1 MRTLRTGIVAL
12 TVAGLLFGAQAAM
25 AAEPLKI
32 RIAWVVTPAQ
42 LTPFLFSKKAI
53 FKHYGKSY
61 TVDPIRFRGSAPQ
74 ITALAAGELDVA
86 AFSYSA
92 FALAIQ
98 NAGMKDLKAIAD
110 VFQDGVGNHYSV
122 EYMVGPDSPIKSITD
137 LKGKRLADNGIG
149 GAVDVA
155 MRKHLH
161 ANGLEDKRD
170 YTVIEIRFPNM
181 GAALME
187 GRVDMIGTLIPF
199 APGVKKKGAR
209 VLFTMKDAMGP
220 SQMIFWAARQP
231 YLDKNK
237 AALKDFFEDHQ
248 RALRWFLDPKNRK
261 EALQIIAN
269 FTKRKVDFYESW
281 VFTDKDFYRD
291 PRGRVNVEA
300 LTNNVKAQR
309 DLGFLKIDIDVPAH
323 VDNSFVEEAAMRLK

>member
-1 MRTLRTGIVAL
+1 MRVSRAVVSAVV
-12 TVAGLLFGAQAAM
+12 VAGLFFVMQATT

-42 LTPFLFSKKAI
+42 LTPFLFSKKEI
-53 FKHYGKSY
+53 LKHYGKSY
-61 TVDPIRFRGSAPQ
+61 TVDAIRFRGSAPQ
-74 ITALAAGELDVA
+74 ITALAAGELDIA

-110 VFQDGVGNHYSV
+110 VFQDGVGRHYSV
-122 EYMVGPDSPIKSITD
+122 EYMVGPNSPIKSVQD

-155 MRKHLH
+155 MRKHLR

-170 YTVIEIRFPNM
+170 YTVTEIRFPNM
-181 GAALME
+181 GAALIE
-187 GRVDMIGTLIPF
+187 GKVDMIGTLIPF

-220 SQMIFWAARQP
+220 SQMIFWGARQP
-231 YLDKNK
+231 FLDKNK

-248 RALRWFLDPKNRK
+248 RALSWFLDPKNRA

-269 FTKRKVDFYESW
+269 FTKRKVSAYESW

-291 PRGRVNVEA
+291 PHGRINVEA
-300 LTNNVKAQR
+300 LSKNVKAQR

-323 VDNSFVEEAAMRLK
+323 VDNSYVEEAAKRVK

>member
-1 MRTLRTGIVAL
+1 MRTLRTGILAL
-12 TVAGLLFGAQAAM
+12 AVAGLLFGAHAAT

-42 LTPFLFSKKAI
+42 LTPFLFSKKEI
-53 FKHYGKSY
+53 LKHYGKSY
-61 TVDPIRFRGSAPQ
+61 TVDPIHFRGSAPE
-74 ITALAAGELDVA
+74 ITALAAGELDIA

-98 NAGMKDLKAIAD
+98 NAGMKDLKAVAD
-110 VFQDGVGNHYSV
+110 VFQDGVGDHYSC
-122 EYMVGPDSPIKSITD
+122 EYMVGPNSPIKSIKD

-155 MRKHLH
+155 MRKMLRDH
-161 ANGLEDKRD
+161 GLEDKRD
-170 YTVIEIRFPNM
+170 YKVTEIRFPNM
-181 GAALME
+181 GAALTE
-187 GRVDMIGTLIPF
+187 GKVDLIGTLMPF

-231 YLDKNK
+231 FLDKNK

-269 FTKRKVDFYESW
+269 FTKKKVSAYESW
-281 VFTDKDFYRD
+281 VFTSKDFYRD
-291 PRGRVNVEA
+291 PTGRVNVEA
-300 LTNNVKAQR
+300 LAKNVKAQR
-309 DLGFLKIDIDVPAH
+309 ELGFLKIDIDVPAH
-323 VDNSFVEEAAMRLK
+323 VDNSFVEEAAKRLM

>member
-1 MRTLRTGIVAL
+1 MKTLCRAVLGLA
-12 TVAGLLFGAQAAM
+12 VAGLLLGMHTAM
-25 AAEPLKI
+25 AADPLKI

-42 LTPFLFSKKAI
+42 LTPFLFSKKEI
-53 FKHYGKSY
+53 LKHYGKSY

-74 ITALAAGELDVA
+74 ITALAAGELDIA

-98 NAGMKDLKAIAD
+98 NAGMKDLKAVAD
-110 VFQDGVGNHYSV
+110 VFQDGVGDHYSC
-122 EYMVGPDSPIKSITD
+122 EYMVGPDSPIKSIAD

-155 MRKHLH
+155 MRKHLRAH
-161 ANGLEDKRD
+161 GLEDKRD
-170 YTVIEIRFPNM
+170 YTITEIRFPNM
-181 GAALME
+181 GAALTE
-187 GRVDMIGTLIPF
+187 GKVDLIGTLIPF

-231 YLDKNK
+231 FLDKHK
-237 AALKDFFEDHQ
+237 ATLKDFFEDHQ
-248 RALRWFLDPKNRK
+248 RALSWFLDPKNRK

-269 FTKRKVDFYESW
+269 FTKRPVSAYESW
-281 VFTDKDFYRD
+281 VFTSKDFYRD
-291 PRGRVNVEA
+291 PKGRINVEA

-323 VDNSFVEEAAMRLK
+323 VDNSFVMEAAERVK

>member
-1 MRTLRTGIVAL
+1 MRTLRTGILAL
-12 TVAGLLFGAQAAM
+12 AVAGLLFGAHAAM

-42 LTPFLFSKKAI
+42 LTPFLFSKKEI
-53 FKHYGKSY
+53 LKHYGKSY
-61 TVDPIRFRGSAPQ
+61 TVDPIHFRGSAPE
-74 ITALAAGELDVA
+74 ITALAAGELDIA

-98 NAGMKDLKAIAD
+98 NAGMKDLKAVAD
-110 VFQDGVGNHYSV
+110 VFQDGVGDHYSC
-122 EYMVGPDSPIKSITD
+122 EYMVGPNSPIKSIKD

-155 MRKHLH
+155 MRKMLRDH
-161 ANGLEDKRD
+161 GLEDKRD
-170 YTVIEIRFPNM
+170 YTVTEIRFPNM
-181 GAALME
+181 GAALTE
-187 GRVDMIGTLIPF
+187 GKVDLIGTLMPF

-220 SQMIFWAARQP
+220 SQMIFWGARQSF
-231 YLDKNK
+231 LDKNK

-269 FTKRKVDFYESW
+269 FTKKKVSAYESW
-281 VFTDKDFYRD
+281 VFTSKDFYRD
-291 PRGRVNVEA
+291 PTGRVNVEA
-300 LTNNVKAQR
+300 LAKNVKAQR
-309 DLGFLKIDIDVPAH
+309 ELGFLKIDIDVPAH
-323 VDNSFVEEAAMRLK
+323 VDNSFVEEAAKRLM

>member
-1 MRTLRTGIVAL
+1 MRTLRKGVLGLAI
-12 TVAGLLFGAQAAM
+12 AGLLFGVHTAM

-42 LTPFLFSKKAI
+42 LTPFLFSKKEI
-53 FKHYGKSY
+53 LKHYGKSY

-74 ITALAAGELDVA
+74 ITALAAGELDIA

-98 NAGMKDLKAIAD
+98 NAGMKDLKAVAD
-110 VFQDGVGNHYSV
+110 VFQDGVGDHYSC
-122 EYMVGPDSPIKSITD
+122 EYMVRSDSPIKSVKD

-155 MRKHLH
+155 MRKHLRDH
-161 ANGLEDKRD
+161 GLEDKRD
-170 YTVIEIRFPNM
+170 YTVTEIRFPNM

-187 GRVDMIGTLIPF
+187 DKVDLIGTLIPF

-231 YLDKNK
+231 FLDKNK
-237 AALKDFFEDHQ
+237 AVLMDFFEDHQ
-248 RALRWFLDPKNRK
+248 RALSWFLDPKNRK
-261 EALQIIAN
+261 EALQIIAD
-269 FTKRKVDFYESW
+269 FTKRDVGAYESW
-281 VFTDKDFYRD
+281 VFTSKDFYRD

-300 LTNNVKAQR
+300 LAKNVKAQR

-323 VDNSFVEEAAMRLK
+323 VDNSFVEQAAKRLK